1 MTLFDDSTAHNF
13 STITLTEQ
21 QNPTDTAAEQAEQ
34 AETPAQLQQDGNKP
48 AADDFASALESFTTE
63 TEESVGEDH
72 VIKGTVIKL
81 TPTHVVV
88 DIGAKSEGMLPLSE
102 VLDHEGKPRFQ
113 P

>member
-1 MTLFDDSTAHNF
+1 MTLFDDSTAHDSNF

-21 QNPTDTAAEQAEQ
+21 QNSTDTPAEQ
-34 AETPAQLQQDGNKP
+34 AETQAQLQQDGNKP

-72 VIKGTVIKL
+72 VIKGRVIKL

-88 DIGAKSEGMLPLSE
+88 DIGESCHPGHRS
-102 VLDHEGKPRFQ
+102 
-113 P
+113 